1 MYVNVYA
8 IFLHGREA
16 DVSKLGTVHVGHE
29 RPKINY
35 AAVVY

>member
-1 MYVNVYA
+1 MLFVYMQE
-8 IFLHGREA
+8 EA
-16 DVSKLGTVHVGHE
+16 DVPKPSRVHMGQV